1 MPARPRHALRR
12 TAIGLVL
19 VVGVGLV
26 LFFLFRDTPSPPASA
41 VPLDPLP
48 QSTLSIPV
56 SYTVGPALEST
67 VPRSLATERRPHPS
81 DANLQYAFEAQR
93 DSFTVTLRNDTL
105 HLHTTLHYRSRV
117 WYRTPFGIEL
127 TASCGFEPPEQRAAR
142 ARIHLAAP
150 VELDSTW
157 TLHAPVE
164 IVRLM
169 PPTDADRCRVAFM
182 NLQLMDATE
191 PILTAARY
199 WLDQHTEVLTEQ
211 LAALPLAEMM
221 ERHWTTLHAPIP
233 LFNDA
238 WLTLHP
244 HALRYQTTS
253 SKRPNQ
259 LDAQVHLGVQPHLHL
274 GTAPVVSPPT
284 LLPAPTRADAEAA
297 DSLVHVET
305 HLPYEMLTDRLHT
318 AIGTQT
324 FDVGPASVS
333 VDDVQVTGTSSG
345 RLAVTAQVAGTMN
358 GRIRLEGT
366 PAFDATLGR
375 ADLLDLDITA
385 HDADTP
391 LRLAVQVVRY
401 RFMEPLQY
409 HLRRHLAD
417 ALVAAEAWSGHP
429 VDTVLAPGVQ
439 LSGHVGAPRFAGW
452 ASQPETLVVRA
463 QVSVRLGL
471 TIQPPPS

>member
-81 DANLQYAFEAQR
+81 DANLQYAFEAER

-117 WYRTPFGIEL
+117 WYRTPFGFEL
-127 TASCGFEPPEQRAAR
+127 TASCGYDAAEQQAAR
-142 ARIHLAAP
+142 AAIHLTAP
-150 VELDSTW
+150 IDLDSTW
-157 TLHAPVE
+157 TLQAPVE

-182 NLQLMDATE
+182 NLQLVDATT
-191 PILTAARY
+191 PILTAARL
-199 WLDQHTEVLTEQ
+199 WLEQHTAVLTEQ
-211 LAALPLAEMM
+211 LAALPLDEMM
-221 ERHWTTLHAPIP
+221 ERHWATLHDPIP
-233 LFNDA
+233 FSDET
-238 WLTLHP
+238 WLALHP
-244 HALRYQTTS
+244 HALRYQTAS

-259 LDAQVHLGVQPHLHL
+259 LDAQVQLEVQPRLHL
-274 GTAPVVSPPT
+274 NTAPAAPT
-284 LLPAPTRADAEAA
+284 PAPLPPPIRTDAAA
-297 DSLVHVET
+297 PDSLVHMEA
-305 HLPYEMLTDRLHT
+305 HLPYDVLTDRLSE
-318 AIGTQT
+318 ALGTQT
-324 FDVGPASVS
+324 FDAGPASVS

-417 ALVAAEAWSGHP
+417 ALVAAEA
-429 VDTVLAPGVQ
+429 
-439 LSGHVGAPRFAGW
+439 
-452 ASQPETLVVRA
+452 
-463 QVSVRLGL
+463 
-471 TIQPPPS
+471 